1 MSANPERGEAAIEL
15 DGVEYVL
22 RPSYEAIQT
31 IEDALGKGVV
41 KLGREALDGAL
52 TSRETAVIATEF
64 IRAWGRETSNTGAA
78 HANPD
83 KIGRLLYTMESGGTT
98 NALAIVAAVLVMAAT
113 GGFTPEGELKATP
126 NPTTE

>member
-1 MSANPERGEAAIEL
+1 MAANPERGEAAIEL

-22 RPSYEAIQT
+22 RPTYEAIQAV
-31 IEDALGKGVV
+31 EDILGKGIV

-64 IRAWGRETSNTGAA
+64 IKAWGRETENTGAA

-83 KIGRLLYTMESGGTT
+83 KIGRLLYAMKEGGTA
-98 NALAIVAAVLVMAAT
+98 NALAIVAAVLTMAAT

-126 NPTTE
+126 SPTAK